1 MELTNPIIIWAIV
14 GLFLM
19 LAELV
24 IPGGIVFF
32 LGAAGILV
40 ATGLQFGFIEGWV
53 EALTTW
59 FVASLVL
66 LLSFRNLMQKMVGGE
81 ISHGNTEE
89 EMDIYGKVAKV
100 VQTIG
105 PGEDAGRI
113 DFQGSSW
120 TAKSDGQI
128 IEKGELVK
136 VISHQNISV
145 LVEPLSDVEKFE
157 LNKNRN

>member
-1 MELTNPIIIWAIV
+1 MEISNPIVIWALL

-40 ATGLQFGFIEGWV
+40 AAGLQLGILEGLV
-53 EALTTW
+53 EALTAW
-59 FVASLVL
+59 FVLSLVL
-66 LLSFRNLMQKMVGGE
+66 LLSFRNLMQKMVGGDV
-81 ISHGNTEE
+81 SHGNTEE

-120 TAKSDGQI
+120 SAKSDGQV
-128 IEKGELVK
+128 IEAGELVK

-145 LVEPLSDVEKFE
+145 LVEPLSDIEKIEFTK
-157 LNKNRN
+157 LAK